1 MRIGIKTFAAAA
13 AVIMAA
19 ALAGCS
25 DHHEPPPLERL
36 ELVSR
41 FFDSV
46 RKHDFET
53 AARQGQT
60 LYEMDRNNEFLLH
73 LITIHESN
81 TYLANAQK
89 ELNSGDADAALRELN
104 AGLAKYP
111 ENSTLN
117 KYRNKIAELRN
128 IKNRIAEMEHA
139 KGEARMRKALS
150 DAKKDAD
157 KTLGTKIPPKL
168 KKYFA
173 DYEKKIQKAASEE
186 ENKRRR
192 LEAEKERKRWEAY
205 FHDCMSKIR
214 NVMLEAEKS
223 DGGVPEPRAKRLPSQ
238 LVRKNFRDQAP
249 PGGKKPESLDRPP
262 PIVAPETES
271 TP

>member
-1 MRIGIKTFAAAA
+1 MRIGVKTIAALAA
-13 AVIMAA
+13 FIMAA

-25 DHHEPPPLERL
+25 DDHQPPPLEQL

-46 RKHDFET
+46 KNKRFDD
-53 AARQGQT
+53 AARQGRK

-117 KYRNKIAELRN
+117 KYRNKIGELRN
-128 IKNRIAEMEHA
+128 IKHRIAEMEHA

-150 DAKKDAD
+150 DAQKDVE
-157 KTLGTKIPPKL
+157 KTLGKKTPPKL

-173 DYEKKIQKAASEE
+173 DYEKKIRKAALEE
-186 ENKRRR
+186 KRKRQL

-205 FHDCMSKIR
+205 FNDCVSKIR
-214 NVMLEAEKS
+214 NMMLEAERS
-223 DGGVPEPRAKRLPSQ
+223 DGSVPEPQAKRLPSQ
-238 LVRKNFRDQAP
+238 LVKGGFRDKGPSGVA
-249 PGGKKPESLDRPP
+249 KPESVDRPP
-262 PIVAPETES
+262 PIDAPESENKQ
-271 TP
+271 